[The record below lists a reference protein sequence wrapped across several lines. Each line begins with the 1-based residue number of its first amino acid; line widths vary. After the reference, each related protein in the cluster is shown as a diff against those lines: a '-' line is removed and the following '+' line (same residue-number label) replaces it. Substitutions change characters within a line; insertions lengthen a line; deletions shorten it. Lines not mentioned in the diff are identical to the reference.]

1 MSYQLQ
7 DLRCG
12 KCKTMKGEN
21 LRSHCDCSGE
31 YQMAETRQELN
42 KRLQVTANVADF
54 HKLAT
59 LGSAVEW
66 MRTMVR

>member
-1 MSYQLQ
+1 
-7 DLRCG
+7 
-12 KCKTMKGEN
+12 MKGEN